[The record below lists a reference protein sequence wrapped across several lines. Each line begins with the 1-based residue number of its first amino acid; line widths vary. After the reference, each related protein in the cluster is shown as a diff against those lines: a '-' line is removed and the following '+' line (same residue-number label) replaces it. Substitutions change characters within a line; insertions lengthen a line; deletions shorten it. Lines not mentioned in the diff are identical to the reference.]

1 MNIPFLKA
9 FNMGTYVDE
18 KELNSGWLNDD
29 GTRNI
34 YINANKILFI
44 FFPNKILIQVRKI
57 ENWQKIHPNS
67 VNFRKKNQTPES
79 TERHMGL
86 TRECLNKSFT
96 LADEGGPLILAFQR
110 TTRITCLYPLK
121 LTRHP

>member
-34 YINANKILFI
+34 YINANKILYI
-44 FFPNKILIQVRKI
+44 FFPQKNSKTGEK
-57 ENWQKIHPNS
+57 NW
-67 VNFRKKNQTPES
+67 
-79 TERHMGL
+79 
-86 TRECLNKSFT
+86 
-96 LADEGGPLILAFQR
+96 
-110 TTRITCLYPLK
+110 K
-121 LTRHP
+121 LTQNGLKSENIYSIEIIYMFLTGFNVSHSKL

>member
-44 FFPNKILIQVRKI
+44 FFPNKILIQVRKT
-57 ENWQKIHPNS
+57 ENWQKI
-67 VNFRKKNQTPES
+67 
-79 TERHMGL
+79 L
-86 TRECLNKSFT
+86 
-96 LADEGGPLILAFQR
+96 
-110 TTRITCLYPLK
+110 
-121 LTRHP
+121 